1 MCNERKIKI
10 QELLAH
16 IRGNFKKLG
25 MIYQRCNEN
34 AQLQGM
40 EFMHIEV

>member
-1 MCNERKIKI
+1 
-10 QELLAH
+10 
-16 IRGNFKKLG
+16 

-40 EFMHIEV
+40 EYMHIEVQLKIYVP